1 MLKEE
6 DPVPSLLCGDPEFLL
21 VETIANRQKAEV
33 NWGKSKLVYGSWG
46 WGVCGPALCPISFC
60 LWHFMRR
67 Q

>member
-33 NWGKSKLVYGSWG
+33 NWEKSKLVYGSWG
-46 WGVCGPALCPISFC
+46 WGVDLHFVQFLSAFGIS
-60 LWHFMRR
+60 
-67 Q
+67 